1 MENSLAYV
9 GHPSHGQITFEDIGR
24 NVRFKVEFI
33 RIRMILMIETMS
45 RKKTYAQ
52 ILVVD
57 VFYGLIVCKACN
69 VGLPL
74 EWAKGHCVKHRVTVA
89 FSLNEIDLGKQCRIL
104 GLVEWKTRKNV

>member
-1 MENSLAYV
+1 MWNNCYTNRSFSKTLEGMSGSRLNS
-9 GHPSHGQITFEDIGR
+9 FES
-24 NVRFKVEFI
+24 
-33 RIRMILMIETMS
+33 MILIIETSS
-45 RKKTYAQ
+45 RKKVYAQ
-52 ILVVD
+52 ILTVD
-57 VFYGLIVCKACN
+57 AFYGLIVCKACN

>member
-1 MENSLAYV
+1 MENSLVYM
-9 GHPSHGQITFEDIGR
+9 GHPLRGQITFEDIGR

-52 ILVVD
+52 ILAID

-69 VGLPL
+69 VRLPL
-74 EWAKGHCVKHRVTVA
+74 EWAKGHCVKHKVTVA
-89 FSLNEIDLGKQCRIL
+89 LLLKVTDLGK
-104 GLVEWKTRKNV
+104 